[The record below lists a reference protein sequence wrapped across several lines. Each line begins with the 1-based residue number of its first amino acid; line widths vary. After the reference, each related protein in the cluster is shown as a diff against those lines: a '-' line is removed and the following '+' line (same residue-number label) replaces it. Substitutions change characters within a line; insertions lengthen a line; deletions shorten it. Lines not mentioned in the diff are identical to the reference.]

1 MGHGDG
7 GAQGAADHGTSR
19 GTWFVLQCAAC
30 VVTAVQVEG
39 GVTSVAIS
47 RDSGRAAGRG
57 GVAGQ
62 VVGLLDVPGWVPI
75 EELTEHEGGVC
86 SMASTPDGKGL
97 VSGSLDQ
104 TLKHWDLTAEQPG
117 AHIATANG
125 VATAN

>member
-19 GTWFVLQCAAC
+19 GTWFVLRCAAC

-47 RDSGRAAGRG
+47 GDSGWAAGRG

-62 VVGLLDVPGWVPI
+62 GRGAVGRAGLGADR
-75 EELTEHEGGVC
+75 
-86 SMASTPDGKGL
+86 AADG
-97 VSGSLDQ
+97 
-104 TLKHWDLTAEQPG
+104 E
-117 AHIATANG
+117 
-125 VATAN
+125 